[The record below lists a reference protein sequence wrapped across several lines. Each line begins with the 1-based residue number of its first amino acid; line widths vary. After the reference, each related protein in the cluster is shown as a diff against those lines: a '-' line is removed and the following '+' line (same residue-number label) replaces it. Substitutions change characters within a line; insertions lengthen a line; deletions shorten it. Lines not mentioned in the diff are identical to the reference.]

1 MKTLILNIILLFI
14 LSCSTQEN
22 NTENMTSSSHE
33 HTNRLINS
41 SSPYLLQHA
50 HNPVDWY
57 PWGKEALE
65 KAKNEDKPIIVS
77 IGYAAC
83 HWCHVME
90 RESFEN
96 DSIAAIMNKYFV
108 CIKVDRE
115 ERPDVDQVYMDA
127 VQAMGLNGGWPLNVF
142 ITPDQKPFYG
152 GTYFPPEQ
160 WTQILQS
167 IAKAFKEN
175 REKLEK
181 SAEQFTQTLSASE
194 IEKYGLTPSDNPF
207 EKKLLDDMFSTMTQ
221 RFDKKYGGMGDAPKF
236 PMPSNWAFLLRYN
249 EATGNELAL
258 QQVTK
263 TLNNIGYGGIY
274 DQVGG
279 GFARYSVDKEWF
291 APHFEK
297 MLYDN
302 AQLVSLYSEAYSLT
316 RDAYY
321 KTIVEETVNWLQEEM
336 TSDEN
341 GFYSSLDADSEGE
354 EGKYYVWKYDEFIDV
369 LGRDAEIVSKYYN
382 VTQKGNWEHG
392 NNILHRSTSD
402 KMFAQKENISQDDL
416 NKIIL
421 QAKSKLYKAR
431 EKRIRPGL
439 DDKILLGWNAVMAKG
454 LLDAYNVF
462 SDEKY
467 LSLALKNIQ
476 FIEENMREGN
486 NLFRNYKDGKAS
498 ITAYLEDYA
507 LYIEALTTAY
517 QSTFDEDYLKI
528 ADKLT
533 QYTITNFY
541 DNKEGLFYYTN
552 DESDDLIARKKE
564 IFDNVIPSS
573 NSIMAVNLHVL
584 ATILD
589 KKEYHDMSNTM
600 LSQVSGILTSSTS
613 HLSNWATL
621 YSYKTYPTPEIVILG
636 EKADELRSLLASQ
649 YIPNKVV
656 MGSNTESDLP
666 LMKGKY
672 AINDKTT
679 IYVCFNK
686 TCKLPVHSVESA
698 IKQIKGN

>member
-1 MKTLILNIILLFI
+1 MKTLILNITLLFI
-14 LSCSTQEN
+14 LSCSAQEN
-22 NTENMTSSSHE
+22 NTENMTSSTHE
-33 HTNRLINS
+33 HTNRLIDS

-167 IAKAFKEN
+167 IAKAFKDN
-175 REKLEK
+175 REKLEE
-181 SAEQFTQTLSASE
+181 SAEKFTQTLSASE
-194 IEKYGLTPSDNPF
+194 IQKYGLTPSENPF
-207 EKKLLDDMFSTMTQ
+207 EKKLLDDMFSTMSQ
-221 RFDKKYGGMGDAPKF
+221 RFDKKNGGMGDAPKF

-249 EATGNELAL
+249 AATGNELAL
-258 QQVTK
+258 NQVTK
-263 TLNNIGYGGIY
+263 TLDNIGYGGIY

-302 AQLVSLYSEAYSLT
+302 AQLISLYSEAYSLT
-316 RDAYY
+316 KDTYY
-321 KTIVEETVNWLQEEM
+321 KTIVAETINWMQQEM

-354 EGKYYVWKYDEFIDV
+354 EGKYYVWKYDDFKEV
-369 LGRDAEIVSKYYN
+369 LGKDAEIVASYYN

-392 NNILHRSTSD
+392 NNILYRNSSD
-402 KMFAQKENISQDDL
+402 EIFAKKETISQDDL
-416 NKIIL
+416 IKTIHR
-421 QAKSKLYKAR
+421 AKSKLYKAR
-431 EKRIRPGL
+431 EKRIRPEL

-454 LLDAYNVF
+454 LLDAYNAF
-462 SDEKY
+462 SDENY
-467 LSLALKNIQ
+467 LALALNNIQ

-486 NLFRNYKDGKAS
+486 NLFRNYKDDKAS

-517 QSTFDEDYLKI
+517 QSTFDEKYLEI

-533 QYTITNFY
+533 QYVITNFY

-552 DESDDLIARKKE
+552 NESEDLIARKKE

-573 NSIMAVNLHVL
+573 NSIMAINLHVL

-589 KKEYHDMSNTM
+589 KKEYHDMSNKM
-600 LSQVSGILTSSTS
+600 LSQISGILTSNTS

-621 YSYKTYPTPEIVILG
+621 YSYKTQPTPEIVILG
-636 EKADELRSLLASQ
+636 KNADKLRSSLAAQ

-656 MGSNTESDLP
+656 LGSTTTSNLP
-666 LMKGKY
+666 LMEGKY
-672 AINDKTT
+672 AIDDKTT

-686 TCKLPVHSVESA
+686 TCKLPVHTVESA
-698 IKQIKGN
+698 LKQIKGN